1 MSTLIMSYHQHTL
14 SDSSCLLHSWDSIP
28 SHIPTVKRQGCHQK
42 RDSGHKDNRQ
52 DPMPTASTLQL
63 HIDTLQPNHLFH
75 NPKILTHV
83 SDSLLLFDPTSVSLL
98 SAGRHPTVD
107 LF

>member
-1 MSTLIMSYHQHTL
+1 MSTLIMSYRQHTL
-14 SDSSCLLHSWDSIP
+14 SDSSCLLHSWDSTP
-28 SHIPTVKRQGCHQK
+28 SHIQTVKQQGCHQK
-42 RDSGHKDNRQ
+42 RDSDHKDNHHS
-52 DPMPTASTLQL
+52 THTTSTLQL

-75 NPKILTHV
+75 NPRILTHV

-98 SAGRHPTVD
+98 SAGRLPTVD